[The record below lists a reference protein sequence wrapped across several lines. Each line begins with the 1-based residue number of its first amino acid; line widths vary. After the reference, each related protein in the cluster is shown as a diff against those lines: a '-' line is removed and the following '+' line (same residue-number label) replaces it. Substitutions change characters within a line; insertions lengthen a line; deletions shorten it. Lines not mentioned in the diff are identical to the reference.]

1 MGKCSFIHSFRH
13 SAFLALFISLRIH
26 FKESFKIQVVQ
37 ASVPS
42 ALLE

>member
-13 SAFLALFISLRIH
+13 SASLALFISFRIH
-26 FKESFKIQVVQ
+26 FQQSLKIQVVQ
-37 ASVPS
+37 VSVPS